1 MTTTDRITSA
11 RRAIDAADRALDRFA
26 MACSRPGRDRSPEQA
41 ARDAAHGE
49 KLLAA
54 CTAADAELR
63 AALAAAE

>member
-1 MTTTDRITSA
+1 MTTTDRITAA
-11 RRAIDAADRALDRFA
+11 RRALDTADRALDRFA

-63 AALAAAE
+63 AALATA